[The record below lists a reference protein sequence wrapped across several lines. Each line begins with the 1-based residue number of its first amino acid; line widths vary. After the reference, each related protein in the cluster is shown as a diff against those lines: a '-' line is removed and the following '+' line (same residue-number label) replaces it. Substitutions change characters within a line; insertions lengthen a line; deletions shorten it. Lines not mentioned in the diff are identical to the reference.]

1 MEQRFAL
8 PVSPV
13 SPRTPTTDRNVSL
26 QRLQHPL
33 ELCAQIKLLATVLIA
48 TVALRLVQRV
58 LDRRRTTV
66 FSVLLAH
73 TSSTGIALALME
85 MAFAP
90 VLV

>member
-1 MEQRFAL
+1 M
-8 PVSPV
+8 
-13 SPRTPTTDRNVSL
+13 TDRDASL
-26 QRLQHPL
+26 QRPQHLL
-33 ELCAQIKLLATVLIA
+33 ELCAQMKLLATVLIA

-66 FSVLLAH
+66 FSVLLAR